1 MRRGLLAGAL
11 VFAFAAPA
19 ASAPPTI
26 TISANQREGHG
37 KDAFQVSGGVASG
50 RAGEDVLIE
59 AKES

>member
-26 TISANQREGHG
+26 TISANQREVQGN
-37 KDAFQVSGGVASG
+37 DAFQVFGGVTSR
-50 RAGEDVLIE
+50 RAGEDVMSV
-59 AKES
+59 A